1 MEEGADHLD
10 KQDIRRGHIHNL
22 SESLNVLEYIIKLVD
37 ERGYRFADD
46 DAPHY
51 IEEMKKAVVRI
62 RAARD
67 SIQSE

>member
-1 MEEGADHLD
+1 MD
-10 KQDIRRGHIHNL
+10 KQDIRRGHVHNL

-51 IEEMKKAVVRI
+51 IDEMKKAVVRI